1 MTIYLYIDYIHGNI
15 YKQACAKP
23 NKEVHKCKQ
32 GGYKSLCTTVHD
44 YQLINSRAP
53 TAGLPVMSPAS
64 QCPTLYRR
72 QAKYKNTQNNF
83 PNFYHFFIKHFM
95 MNPTKCF
102 ATKLQKKQLWINYK
116 KCFDTTLVLD
126 LKLSE

>member
-1 MTIYLYIDYIHGNI
+1 MAIFISKRAQNQTRRFT
-15 YKQACAKP
+15 KA
-23 NKEVHKCKQ
+23 NKEVIKACAV
-32 GGYKSLCTTVHD
+32 CTTVHG
-44 YQLINSRAP
+44 YQHINIRAP